1 MSINWRKGVR
11 QYKSYI
17 FITLLV
23 FLTLRVII
31 PQLDDLRSSLAS
43 LSSANFY
50 WVLIAL
56 IIFFLSV
63 PISTFQY
70 MVLVLKPIKFYLTF
84 KVQMATL
91 FVAKLLPQSVGTIS
105 LNVYYLLKNDHTASQ
120 AAAVMT
126 IDGICSGIAYMFLMI
141 AALLASPLSL
151 SGLGENIDISLNL
164 ILFILILLLGAIY
177 LITRLTRIGQRIKKA
192 WADLKQ
198 NFKAYKQK
206 PMSIIAGIICNGLSS
221 LTSIFVLWASAQAFG
236 IELSFSGA
244 LLAYTFG
251 NIAAT
256 LIPTPGGIGAVEAGV
271 YSGLVLVG
279 VDGPDA
285 TLITLLYRLI
295 TYWIP
300 ILPGYYFFWNLRKD
314 LLNNY
319 KLRKNYS

>member
-1 MSINWRKGVR
+1 MSVNWRKGIR
-11 QYKSYI
+11 QYKSYF
-17 FITLLV
+17 FIALLA
-23 FLTLRVII
+23 FLTLRVIV
-31 PQLDDLRSSLAS
+31 PQLDDLRDSLAA
-43 LSSANFY
+43 LSGANLY
-50 WVLIAL
+50 WVIIAL
-56 IIFFLSV
+56 VVFFLSV

-70 MVLVLKPIKFYLTF
+70 MVLALKPIAFYMTF

-105 LNVYYLLKNDHTASQ
+105 LNVYYLMKKEHTASQ

-126 IDGICSGIAYMFLMI
+126 IDGMCSGIAYALLMI
-141 AALLASPLSL
+141 GALLASPLSL
-151 SGLGENIDISLNL
+151 SGLEGSIDISLNL
-164 ILFILILLLGAIY
+164 ILFILILLLGILY
-177 LITRLTRIGQRIKKA
+177 LVTRLTRIGQRIKKV

-206 PMSIIAGIICNGLSS
+206 PMSIVAGIICNGLSS

-271 YSGLVLVG
+271 YAGLVLVG
-279 VDGPDA
+279 VEGPDA

-300 ILPGYYFFWNLRKD
+300 ILPGYYFFWSLRKD
-314 LLNNY
+314 VLNNY